1 MVKLIR
7 FIALISQSIFIQF
20 VHLFGLVAFILSAVM
35 GYFRLPSWT
44 VPIASVIFGVV
55 ADKYIDESAVSSLL
69 EKAASANQRG
79 GFLIVV
85 FLPRSAMFLELMV
98 VIISKIVSKTDH
110 TIQRTV
116 LLIIKLSRSQFGN
129 QSQSFK

>member
-7 FIALISQSIFIQF
+7 FIALVSQSIFIQF
-20 VHLFGLVAFILSAVM
+20 VHIFGLIAFILSTAM

-44 VPIASVIFGVV
+44 VPIVSVIFGVV

-85 FLPRSAMFLELMV
+85 YF
-98 VIISKIVSKTDH
+98 VITAVGYISGAYGRH
-110 TIQRTV
+110 Y
-116 LLIIKLSRSQFGN
+116 IKNR
-129 QSQSFK
+129 K

>member
-7 FIALISQSIFIQF
+7 FIALVSQSIFIQF
-20 VHLFGLVAFILSAVM
+20 VHIFGLIAFILSASM

-44 VPIASVIFGVV
+44 VPIVSVIFGVV

-85 FLPRSAMFLELMV
+85 YF
-98 VIISKIVSKTDH
+98 VITAVGYISGAYGRH
-110 TIQRTV
+110 Y
-116 LLIIKLSRSQFGN
+116 IKNR
-129 QSQSFK
+129 K

>member
-20 VHLFGLVAFILSAVM
+20 VHMFGLAAFIISAAM

-44 VPIASVIFGVV
+44 VPIAAVIFGVV
-55 ADKYIDESAVSSLL
+55 ADKFIDESAVSALL

-85 FLPRSAMFLELMV
+85 YF
-98 VIISKIVSKTDH
+98 VITAVGYISGAYGRH
-110 TIQRTV
+110 Y
-116 LLIIKLSRSQFGN
+116 IKNRQ
-129 QSQSFK
+129 